1 MQIVRDL
8 AGYSLGRSD
17 LMRRAMAKKKRDVM
31 AREREYFIDG
41 MTDEAG
47 NVVIDG
53 AVRRGVP
60 RAVAEK
66 IFDEMSAFASYA
78 FNKSHA
84 AAYAMVAVQTAW
96 LKRHYPVP
104 FMAATLNSM
113 MDNADKVAGYIQYC
127 RQNGIPVLKP
137 DVNKS
142 VWRFSVDTDENGTPG
157 IRFGLGGIKNV
168 GHGAVELIEKERA
181 HGAFAS
187 IFDFAERVSGEMLN
201 KRTVESLIKAGA
213 FDGLGLNRAQLL
225 SVYERLMDDA
235 AQKRRQNV
243 AGQMSLFDMGLGAGA
258 PSGIMYDVPPME
270 EHPRKA
276 LLSME
281 REMTG
286 VYITGHPLDE
296 AADLLR
302 SGFTTV
308 ADVREMAEGEEHGAD
323 YDGAQ
328 VSMAGIL
335 TLCKGKITK
344 KGAMMGILSLED
356 LTGQIE
362 GLVFPK
368 VYERYVPLLNVDSL
382 VILDGKLSF
391 REEEEPKLLV
401 DAVRPLD
408 GRNAAQRMA
417 EPLKMASART
427 EPRRDVRPTRG
438 HAPAEAPA
446 LTDAQLAKRAG
457 RKLYV
462 LAPSRAEMEG
472 IKAECAAHPGDVP
485 VYVKLKDEGIALLLN
500 RMFWCDG
507 EAETLSR
514 LRGRYGEDGVVLRE

>member
-31 AREREYFIDG
+31 AKEREYFIDG

-47 NVVIDG
+47 NVLIDG
-53 AVRRGVP
+53 AVRRGV
-60 RAVAEK
+60 RREVAEK

-84 AAYAMVAVQTAW
+84 AAYAMVAVQTGW
-96 LKRHYPVP
+96 LKRYHPVP

-113 MDNADKVAGYIQYC
+113 MDNAPKVAGYIQYC

-142 VWRFSVDTDENGTPG
+142 VWRFSVDRDERGVPG
-157 IRFGLGGIKNV
+157 IRFGLGGVKNV
-168 GHGAVELIEKERA
+168 GHGAVELVEKERRN
-181 HGAFAS
+181 GPFANL
-187 IFDFAERVSGEMLN
+187 FDFVERVSGEALN

-213 FDGLGLNRAQLL
+213 FDGLGHNRAQLL
-225 SVYERLMDDA
+225 NVYERLMDDA
-235 AQKRRQNV
+235 TQKRRQNV
-243 AGQMSLFDMGLGAGA
+243 AGQLSLFDMGLDAGA
-258 PSGIMYDVPPME
+258 SSASLFDVPPMQ

-276 LLSME
+276 LLGME

-286 VYITGHPLDE
+286 VYISGHPLDE
-296 AADLLR
+296 VAELLR
-302 SGFTTV
+302 TGFTTV
-308 ADVREMAEGEEHGAD
+308 ADVREMAEGEEHGAL

-335 TLCKGKITK
+335 IQCKGKITK
-344 KGAMMGILSLED
+344 KGAMMGIVMLED

-368 VYERYVPLLNVDSL
+368 VYERYVPLLSTDSL
-382 VILDGKLSF
+382 VILDGKLSL
-391 REEEEPKLLV
+391 REEEDPKLMV
-401 DAVRPLD
+401 DSVRPLEPK
-408 GRNAAQRMA
+408 NAVPRKV
-417 EPLKMASART
+417 PSPVPRT
-427 EPRRDVRPTRG
+427 PA
-438 HAPAEAPA
+438 APV
-446 LTDAQLAKRAG
+446 LTDAQLARQAA

-462 LAPSRAEMEG
+462 LVPGRAELEAV
-472 IKAECAAHPGDVP
+472 KSDCAAHPGDIP
-485 VYVKLKDEGIALLLN
+485 VYVKLRDEGIALLMS
-500 RMFWCDG
+500 RERWCDG
-507 EAETLSR
+507 GEELLGTLR
-514 LRGRYGEDGVVLRE
+514 ARYGQDAVVLRG

>member
-1 MQIVRDL
+1 
-8 AGYSLGRSD
+8 
-17 LMRRAMAKKKRDVM
+17 
-31 AREREYFIDG
+31 
-41 MTDEAG
+41 
-47 NVVIDG
+47 
-53 AVRRGVP
+53 
-60 RAVAEK
+60 
-66 IFDEMSAFASYA
+66 
-78 FNKSHA
+78 
-84 AAYAMVAVQTAW
+84 
-96 LKRHYPVP
+96 
-104 FMAATLNSM
+104 
-113 MDNADKVAGYIQYC
+113 
-127 RQNGIPVLKP
+127 
-137 DVNKS
+137 
-142 VWRFSVDTDENGTPG
+142 
-157 IRFGLGGIKNV
+157 
-168 GHGAVELIEKERA
+168 
-181 HGAFAS
+181 
-187 IFDFAERVSGEMLN
+187 
-201 KRTVESLIKAGA
+201 
-213 FDGLGLNRAQLL
+213 
-225 SVYERLMDDA
+225 
-235 AQKRRQNV
+235 
-243 AGQMSLFDMGLGAGA
+243 
-258 PSGIMYDVPPME
+258 
-270 EHPRKA
+270 
-276 LLSME
+276 
-281 REMTG
+281 
-286 VYITGHPLDE
+286 
-296 AADLLR
+296 
-302 SGFTTV
+302 
-308 ADVREMAEGEEHGAD
+308 MAEGEEHGAD

-427 EPRRDVRPTRG
+427 EPRRDVRPARG

-500 RMFWCDG
+500 RTFWCDG

>member
-1 MQIVRDL
+1 MTRRRSGVRMWQ
-8 AGYSLGRSD
+8 GR
-17 LMRRAMAKKKRDVM
+17 
-31 AREREYFIDG
+31 
-41 MTDEAG
+41 
-47 NVVIDG
+47 
-53 AVRRGVP
+53 
-60 RAVAEK
+60 
-66 IFDEMSAFASYA
+66 
-78 FNKSHA
+78 
-84 AAYAMVAVQTAW
+84 
-96 LKRHYPVP
+96 
-104 FMAATLNSM
+104 
-113 MDNADKVAGYIQYC
+113 C
-127 RQNGIPVLKP
+127 
-137 DVNKS
+137 
-142 VWRFSVDTDENGTPG
+142 
-157 IRFGLGGIKNV
+157 
-168 GHGAVELIEKERA
+168 
-181 HGAFAS
+181 
-187 IFDFAERVSGEMLN
+187 
-201 KRTVESLIKAGA
+201 
-213 FDGLGLNRAQLL
+213 
-225 SVYERLMDDA
+225 
-235 AQKRRQNV
+235 
-243 AGQMSLFDMGLGAGA
+243 SLFDMGLGAGA

-408 GRNAAQRMA
+408 GRNAHSAHGRAAQDGFRSDGTPA
-417 EPLKMASART
+417 GR
-427 EPRRDVRPTRG
+427 
-438 HAPAEAPA
+438 APG
-446 LTDAQLAKRAG
+446 RAG
-457 RKLYV
+457 MPPRKRPL
-462 LAPSRAEMEG
+462 
-472 IKAECAAHPGDVP
+472 
-485 VYVKLKDEGIALLLN
+485 
-500 RMFWCDG
+500 
-507 EAETLSR
+507 
-514 LRGRYGEDGVVLRE
+514 

>member
-1 MQIVRDL
+1 
-8 AGYSLGRSD
+8 
-17 LMRRAMAKKKRDVM
+17 
-31 AREREYFIDG
+31 
-41 MTDEAG
+41 
-47 NVVIDG
+47 
-53 AVRRGVP
+53 
-60 RAVAEK
+60 
-66 IFDEMSAFASYA
+66 
-78 FNKSHA
+78 
-84 AAYAMVAVQTAW
+84 
-96 LKRHYPVP
+96 
-104 FMAATLNSM
+104 
-113 MDNADKVAGYIQYC
+113 
-127 RQNGIPVLKP
+127 
-137 DVNKS
+137 
-142 VWRFSVDTDENGTPG
+142 
-157 IRFGLGGIKNV
+157 
-168 GHGAVELIEKERA
+168 
-181 HGAFAS
+181 
-187 IFDFAERVSGEMLN
+187 
-201 KRTVESLIKAGA
+201 
-213 FDGLGLNRAQLL
+213 
-225 SVYERLMDDA
+225 
-235 AQKRRQNV
+235 
-243 AGQMSLFDMGLGAGA
+243 
-258 PSGIMYDVPPME
+258 MYDVPPME

-408 GRNAAQRMA
+408 GSTAAQRMA

-427 EPRRDVRPTRG
+427 EPRRDVRPGAGACPRG
-438 HAPAEAPA
+438 SARSDRRAACQARRTKA
-446 LTDAQLAKRAG
+446 LCACAQPRGNGGHQG
-457 RKLYV
+457 RMR
-462 LAPSRAEMEG
+462 LAPRRCARVC
-472 IKAECAAHPGDVP
+472 KAQG
-485 VYVKLKDEGIALLLN
+485 
-500 RMFWCDG
+500 
-507 EAETLSR
+507 
-514 LRGRYGEDGVVLRE
+514 

>member
-1 MQIVRDL
+1 M
-8 AGYSLGRSD
+8 
-17 LMRRAMAKKKRDVM
+17 
-31 AREREYFIDG
+31 
-41 MTDEAG
+41 
-47 NVVIDG
+47 
-53 AVRRGVP
+53 
-60 RAVAEK
+60 
-66 IFDEMSAFASYA
+66 
-78 FNKSHA
+78 
-84 AAYAMVAVQTAW
+84 
-96 LKRHYPVP
+96 
-104 FMAATLNSM
+104 
-113 MDNADKVAGYIQYC
+113 
-127 RQNGIPVLKP
+127 
-137 DVNKS
+137 
-142 VWRFSVDTDENGTPG
+142 
-157 IRFGLGGIKNV
+157 KNV

-243 AGQMSLFDMGLGAGA
+243 AGQMSLFDMGLGTGA

-427 EPRRDVRPTRG
+427 ESRRDVRPARE

-500 RMFWCDG
+500 RTFWCDG

>member
-1 MQIVRDL
+1 
-8 AGYSLGRSD
+8 
-17 LMRRAMAKKKRDVM
+17 
-31 AREREYFIDG
+31 
-41 MTDEAG
+41 
-47 NVVIDG
+47 
-53 AVRRGVP
+53 
-60 RAVAEK
+60 
-66 IFDEMSAFASYA
+66 
-78 FNKSHA
+78 
-84 AAYAMVAVQTAW
+84 
-96 LKRHYPVP
+96 
-104 FMAATLNSM
+104 
-113 MDNADKVAGYIQYC
+113 
-127 RQNGIPVLKP
+127 
-137 DVNKS
+137 
-142 VWRFSVDTDENGTPG
+142 
-157 IRFGLGGIKNV
+157 
-168 GHGAVELIEKERA
+168 
-181 HGAFAS
+181 
-187 IFDFAERVSGEMLN
+187 
-201 KRTVESLIKAGA
+201 
-213 FDGLGLNRAQLL
+213 
-225 SVYERLMDDA
+225 MDDA

-243 AGQMSLFDMGLGAGA
+243 AGQMSLFDMGLGAGQ
-258 PSGIMYDVPPME
+258 PSGMMYDVPPME

-302 SGFTTV
+302 AGFTTV

-417 EPLKMASART
+417 EPLKVASGAEKTRK
-427 EPRRDVRPTRG
+427 EPRREPMPAA
-438 HAPAEAPA
+438 APV
-446 LTDAQLAKRAG
+446 LTDVQLAKRAQ

-462 LAPSRAEMEG
+462 LAPSRAELET
-472 IKAECAAHPGDVP
+472 IKADCAAHPGEVP
-485 VYVKLKDEGIALLLN
+485 VYVKLRDEGIALLMK
-500 RMFWCDG
+500 REFWCDG
-507 EAETLSR
+507 EEAALDC
-514 LRGRYGEDGVVLRE
+514 LRSRYGKDGVVLRE

>member
-1 MQIVRDL
+1 
-8 AGYSLGRSD
+8 
-17 LMRRAMAKKKRDVM
+17 MRTRWPAI
-31 AREREYFIDG
+31 FSI
-41 MTDEAG
+41 
-47 NVVIDG
+47 
-53 AVRRGVP
+53 AVRTAIP
-60 RAVAEK
+60 RA
-66 IFDEMSAFASYA
+66 
-78 FNKSHA
+78 
-84 AAYAMVAVQTAW
+84 
-96 LKRHYPVP
+96 
-104 FMAATLNSM
+104 
-113 MDNADKVAGYIQYC
+113 
-127 RQNGIPVLKP
+127 KP

-157 IRFGLGGIKNV
+157 IRFGLGGVKNV

-243 AGQMSLFDMGLGAGA
+243 AGQMSLFDMGLGTGA

-427 EPRRDVRPTRG
+427 ESRRDVRPGRG
-438 HAPAEAPA
+438 SMPPR
-446 LTDAQLAKRAG
+446 KRP
-457 RKLYV
+457 L
-462 LAPSRAEMEG
+462 
-472 IKAECAAHPGDVP
+472 
-485 VYVKLKDEGIALLLN
+485 
-500 RMFWCDG
+500 
-507 EAETLSR
+507 
-514 LRGRYGEDGVVLRE
+514 